1 MRNRIALIGMP
12 AAGKSRVGGI
22 LAQQLGVPFLDT
34 DALVEES
41 AGRTIP
47 EIFAD
52 CGEQAFRNLE
62 TDAIRLATRA
72 ERAVLSCG
80 GGAILREEN
89 VRLLK
94 AFGTV
99 VWLNASAKTLFA
111 RAENGRG
118 RPLLAENAEQKI
130 QALLVVREPLYR
142 AAADCI
148 VTTDG
153 KDAQTV
159 ARAVLK
165 KLQTP

>member
-1 MRNRIALIGMP
+1 MSENR
-12 AAGKSRVGGI
+12 
-22 LAQQLGVPFLDT
+22 LAQVGIIVENKAAVETLNSLLSEFGEYIIGRMGLPLAARGINVISVVMDAPADRINALTGKLGNLDG
-34 DALVEES
+34 V
-41 AGRTIP
+41 
-47 EIFAD
+47 
-52 CGEQAFRNLE
+52 
-62 TDAIRLATRA
+62 
-72 ERAVLSCG
+72 
-80 GGAILREEN
+80 
-89 VRLLK
+89 
-94 AFGTV
+94 
-99 VWLNASAKTLFA
+99 SAKTLFA